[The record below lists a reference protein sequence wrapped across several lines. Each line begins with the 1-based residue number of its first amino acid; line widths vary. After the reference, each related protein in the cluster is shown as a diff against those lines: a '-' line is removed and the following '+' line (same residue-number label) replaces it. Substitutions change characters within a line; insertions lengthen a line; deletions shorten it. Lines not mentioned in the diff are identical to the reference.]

1 MPPAERSDGPASG
14 PLSRPRRERAG
25 VRASSS
31 TPSPSPTPPPPT
43 SSSPSGPLSRPRRER
58 AGERASSSTPSPSPT
73 PPPPTPLSTA
83 LTPSYTSK
91 IRALDLRHNTTTPE
105 RILWSRLRAGKCFG
119 IKFRRQH
126 PLGEYSADFY
136 CHDAALVVEVDGLI
150 HGHQQA
156 HDRQRDGWM
165 RSRGLEVLRIPAS
178 RVTEDVD
185 HVVDRIVILVERR
198 MEALHPGRF
207 TEKKREFLQER
218 AEKSGKKKEPSPQP
232 SPAGGGRGG
241 RTAPAARARKE

>member
-25 VRASSS
+25 
-31 TPSPSPTPPPPT
+31 
-43 SSSPSGPLSRPRRER
+43 
-58 AGERASSSTPSPSPT
+58 ERASSSTP
-73 PPPPTPLSTA
+73 PPPTTPPASAPLSKS

-91 IRALDLRHNTTTPE
+91 TRALDLRHNTTTPE

-165 RSRGLEVLRIPAS
+165 HSRGLEVLRVPAW
-178 RVTEDVD
+178 RVTKSAD
-185 HVVDRIVILVERR
+185 HVVDQIMMLVERR

-207 TEKKREFLQER
+207 AEKKREFLQER